1 MDGPFTRCR
10 EPFTPSQWL
19 DLELQALIYK
29 YIVANVPVP
38 SHLLFQIRKS
48 LNPFLYAGSLT
59 GSYAPKSCKPVY
71 PEYVFHVNIV
81 SIKIISNLFLVYSD

>member
-1 MDGPFTRCR
+1 MDSPFTRCR

-48 LNPFLYAGSLT
+48 LNPFLYAGSFT
-59 GSYAPKSCKPVY
+59 GSYAPKSCKHRY
-71 PEYVFHVNIV
+71 QEY
-81 SIKIISNLFLVYSD
+81 FLVEHLFY